1 MNAMNKTVMTV
12 TCTAVA
18 MGALG
23 SGMAAGSAQA
33 QPGHQRTWSTDDGWK
48 ATIGSTHEQVRKVAP
63 LSSVPTS
70 REAFMSMKATA
81 TLTPPAGQ
89 TNAPIKG
96 QLEAGYMIGC
106 AVNLV
111 SVTPSVGMSLGI
123 GGTGG
128 GGIGLSGPT
137 GNLSINPQALVQPS
151 LSVTMAPGKITTVT
165 FDKKT
170 VGSGTSSTTPREGH
184 ISIDGCAGPVAIRS
198 YAILKTSTPKANDG
212 NAVYGRVV
220 YL

>member
-1 MNAMNKTVMTV
+1 MNKTVT
-12 TCTAVA
+12 TAATLAVA
-18 MGALG
+18 AAALV
-23 SGMAAGSAQA
+23 SGLAAGTGAADA
-33 QPGHQRTWSTDDGWK
+33 QPGHQRSWSTDDGWK
-48 ATIGSTHEQVRKVAP
+48 ASIASTQESVRKVAP

-70 REAFMSMKATA
+70 REAFMSMKATS

-89 TNAPIKG
+89 KNAPITG

-111 SVTPSVGMSLGI
+111 SVTPSVGMSLGV

-137 GNLSINPQALVQPS
+137 GNLSINPQALLQPS

-170 VGSGTSSTTPREGH
+170 VGAGTASTTTREGH
-184 ISIDGCAGPVAIRS
+184 ISIDGCAGPVAVRS
-198 YAILKTSTPKANDG
+198 YAILKTSSPKANDG